1 MIKEE
6 RKLKNCNGTGKRI
19 TKILRK
25 SIESGDFQQKAESPV
40 SQPQAEWWMSAAP
53 GNVSNLPLKLGALKV
68 WRGKGRPASCWASG
82 GTNRDPFRE
91 DRSK

>member
-25 SIESGDFQQKAESPV
+25 SIESGDFQQKVESPV
-40 SQPQAEWWMSAAP
+40 CLNPRLN
-53 GNVSNLPLKLGALKV
+53 GGCLLPLAMY
-68 WRGKGRPASCWASG
+68 PTSH
-82 GTNRDPFRE
+82 
-91 DRSK
+91 